1 MLADV
6 VQFNSAFYNA
16 KLLPT
21 CTRGKILFKGF
32 AKNSNAHCY
41 QPDMEWPVWVRPW
54 RTSSWWDN
62 FIKEVVVPQE
72 WPKNVW
78 ISRLTLIKFH
88 MWKEQQQK
96 ERRGRDRRA
105 YSFLFLPRF
114 SAPNQRSNNLDRSFL
129 GDIHFGKKTLWH
141 ANSIP
146 SFSMSLLTC
155 VFVTKHIVWRPGRLC
170 GDSSRWKIL
179 QVFLC
184 YTLNIRS
191 ACTID
196 KTNLSQINAS
206 STFNISIMFSTL
218 ASFVWGLTGALLIM
232 SFSCVLFFCNG
243 LMV

>member
-1 MLADV
+1 MWCSSILHFIMLNYCLHAHEARYYSRDLQKIPMPIV
-6 VQFNSAFYNA
+6 ISPTWSGQFGWGHEEPAPGGITLLRKLWFLRNGQKMFEYPDWPWSSSTCGRNSN
-16 KLLPT
+16 KR
-21 CTRGKILFKGF
+21 RGEGETGEHILFF
-32 AKNSNAHCY
+32 FFLVFLHQISAQTTWIAHFL
-41 QPDMEWPVWVRPW
+41 E
-54 RTSSWWDN
+54 TS
-62 FIKEVVVPQE
+62 ILE
-72 WPKNVW
+72 
-78 ISRLTLIKFH
+78 
-88 MWKEQQQK
+88 
-96 ERRGRDRRA
+96 
-105 YSFLFLPRF
+105 
-114 SAPNQRSNNLDRSFL
+114 
-129 GDIHFGKKTLWH
+129 KKPLWH